1 MAGKTVLHFEKNGKS
16 SGGSLGPHIDREPG
30 KEYSYRHA
38 DLSRTKDNIFVQ
50 VNKLCLLPY
59 NQAIQ
64 KRIDQGYSHRNKAG
78 ELKAIRKDAVHS
90 INVILSGSHEEMLEL
105 QKKNRLQ
112 EWIRKNLEYCK
123 KEFGEEN
130 ITRFA
135 VHLDE
140 KTPHIHCVFVPITE
154 DGRLS
159 AGDWVGTG
167 KQLEDHQTKYAE
179 AMKEFGLERG
189 LKSDRKHHTTEEYRK
204 REASKLNEN
213 KDIFQEL
220 EELKQTDVF
229 GFKAKKAA
237 LFVKLENLILNA
249 DETTKKEIEGLKS
262 QISHLEMKNSK
273 LVREYHEIPKSNFLS
288 KEQIKAITESVSVR
302 DYFLSL
308 MERGKIDFVKK
319 SGKELYFKTGDQKF
333 SVSDKGYFDFKSNS
347 GGQIIKAVMEM
358 EGIKWKDALDFLQ
371 KFSGTSYSHLQFQDE
386 NKDLKDNYYHITTLL
401 TPNNPKLLSYFEGR
415 GISREVLKENTRQV
429 HYQVGQKHY
438 FGIGMKNNSGGFEI
452 RGTDS
457 KMKLGNSNITQGGN
471 PHGKK
476 MVVFE
481 GMSDMLAYI
490 QAGKDKGLEKETQK
504 LICLNSVT
512 NVQKFIEQFQDY
524 KGEME
529 LCLDADEAGEKAT
542 KDLQTFFTQ
551 AEDVRELFGIYQ
563 GRGGAKD
570 FNERLMLDKGLMRE
584 YGRGRKY

>member
-38 DLSRTKDNIFVQ
+38 DLSKTKDNIFVQ

-189 LKSDRKHHTTEEYRK
+189 VKSDRKHHTTEEYRK

-237 LFVKLENLILNA
+237 LFAKLENLILNA

-262 QISHLEMKNSK
+262 QISHLETKNSK

-288 KEQIKAITESVSVR
+288 KEQIK
-302 DYFLSL
+302 
-308 MERGKIDFVKK
+308 
-319 SGKELYFKTGDQKF
+319 
-333 SVSDKGYFDFKSNS
+333 
-347 GGQIIKAVMEM
+347 
-358 EGIKWKDALDFLQ
+358 
-371 KFSGTSYSHLQFQDE
+371 
-386 NKDLKDNYYHITTLL
+386 
-401 TPNNPKLLSYFEGR
+401 LLSRLFYKVYFSSFHQR
-415 GISREVLKENTRQV
+415 KEVIPN
-429 HYQVGQKHY
+429 
-438 FGIGMKNNSGGFEI
+438 
-452 RGTDS
+452 
-457 KMKLGNSNITQGGN
+457 
-471 PHGKK
+471 
-476 MVVFE
+476 
-481 GMSDMLAYI
+481 AY
-490 QAGKDKGLEKETQK
+490 A
-504 LICLNSVT
+504 LNDR
-512 NVQKFIEQFQDY
+512 FY
-524 KGEME
+524 
-529 LCLDADEAGEKAT
+529 
-542 KDLQTFFTQ
+542 
-551 AEDVRELFGIYQ
+551 LF
-563 GRGGAKD
+563 
-570 FNERLMLDKGLMRE
+570 L
-584 YGRGRKY
+584 

>member
-38 DLSRTKDNIFVQ
+38 DLSKNKDNIFVQ
-50 VNKLCLLPY
+50 VNKLCSLPY

-64 KRIDQGYSHRNKAG
+64 KRIDQGYNHRNKAG

-159 AGDWVGTG
+159 AGDWLGTG
-167 KQLEDHQTKYAE
+167 KKLEEHQTKYAE

-189 LKSDRKHHTTEEYRK
+189 VKSDRKHHTTEEYRK

-229 GFKAKKAA
+229 GFKAKKTA
-237 LFVKLENLILNA
+237 LFAKLENLILNA

-262 QISHLEMKNSK
+262 QISHLETKNSK

-288 KEQIKAITESVSVR
+288 KEQIKAIVESVSVR

-386 NKDLKDNYYHITTLL
+386 NKDLKDNYYHLTTLL

-438 FGIGMKNNSGGFEI
+438 FGIGMKNNSGGFEV

-457 KMKLGNSNITQGGN
+457 KIKLGNSDITQGGN
-471 PHGKK
+471 IDGKK

-490 QAGKDKGLEKETQK
+490 QAGKDKGLEKETHR

-524 KGEME
+524 KGEIE

-542 KDLQTFFTQ
+542 KELQTFFTQ
-551 AEDVRELFGIYQ
+551 AEDVREFFGIYQ

>member
-38 DLSRTKDNIFVQ
+38 DLSKTKDNIFVQ
-50 VNKLCLLPY
+50 VNKLCSLPY

-123 KEFGEEN
+123 QEFGEEN

-159 AGDWVGTG
+159 AGDWLGTG
-167 KQLEDHQTKYAE
+167 KKLEDHQTKYAE

-189 LKSDRKHHTTEEYRK
+189 VKSDRKHHTTEEYRK
-204 REASKLNEN
+204 REASKLHEN

-229 GFKAKKAA
+229 GFKAKKTA
-237 LFVKLENLILNA
+237 LFAKLENLILNA

-262 QISHLEMKNSK
+262 QISHLETKNSK

-288 KEQIKAITESVSVR
+288 KEQIKAIVESVSVR

-386 NKDLKDNYYHITTLL
+386 NKDLKDNYYHLTTLL
-401 TPNNPKLLSYFEGR
+401 TPNNPKLLSYFEDR

-429 HYQVGQKHY
+429 HYQIGQSHY
-438 FGIGMKNNSGGFEI
+438 FGIGMRNNSGGFEV

-457 KMKLGNSNITQGGN
+457 KIKLGNSDITQGGN
-471 PHGKK
+471 IDGKK

-490 QAGKDKGLEKETQK
+490 QAGKDKGLEKETQR

-524 KGEME
+524 KGEMD

-542 KDLQTFFTQ
+542 KELKTFFTQ
-551 AEDVRELFGIYQ
+551 AEDVREFFGIYQ
-563 GRGGAKD
+563 GIGGAKD

>member
-38 DLSRTKDNIFVQ
+38 DLSKTKDNIFVQ
-50 VNKLCLLPY
+50 VNKLCSLPY

-64 KRIDQGYSHRNKAG
+64 KRIDQGYNHRNKAG

-159 AGDWVGTG
+159 AGDWLGTG
-167 KQLEDHQTKYAE
+167 KKLEDHQTKYAE

-189 LKSDRKHHTTEEYRK
+189 VKSDRKHHTTEEYRK

-229 GFKAKKAA
+229 GFKAKKTA
-237 LFVKLENLILNA
+237 LFAKLENLILNA

-262 QISHLEMKNSK
+262 QISHLETKNSK

-288 KEQIKAITESVSVR
+288 KEQIKAIVESVSVR

-333 SVSDKGYFDFKSNS
+333 SV
-347 GGQIIKAVMEM
+347 
-358 EGIKWKDALDFLQ
+358 
-371 KFSGTSYSHLQFQDE
+371 H
-386 NKDLKDNYYHITTLL
+386 
-401 TPNNPKLLSYFEGR
+401 
-415 GISREVLKENTRQV
+415 
-429 HYQVGQKHY
+429 
-438 FGIGMKNNSGGFEI
+438 
-452 RGTDS
+452 
-457 KMKLGNSNITQGGN
+457 
-471 PHGKK
+471 
-476 MVVFE
+476 
-481 GMSDMLAYI
+481 
-490 QAGKDKGLEKETQK
+490 K
-504 LICLNSVT
+504 LIFRSVFQ
-512 NVQKFIEQFQDY
+512 NVPSPQPARPPRPIRRISTARIS
-524 KGEME
+524 G
-529 LCLDADEAGEKAT
+529 
-542 KDLQTFFTQ
+542 
-551 AEDVRELFGIYQ
+551 
-563 GRGGAKD
+563 
-570 FNERLMLDKGLMRE
+570 
-584 YGRGRKY
+584 

>member
-1 MAGKTVLHFEKNGKS
+1 MS
-16 SGGSLGPHIDREPG
+16 CLG
-30 KEYSYRHA
+30 
-38 DLSRTKDNIFVQ
+38 
-50 VNKLCLLPY
+50 LLPF
-59 NQAIQ
+59 ADG
-64 KRIDQGYSHRNKAG
+64 KR
-78 ELKAIRKDAVHS
+78 
-90 INVILSGSHEEMLEL
+90 
-105 QKKNRLQ
+105 
-112 EWIRKNLEYCK
+112 
-123 KEFGEEN
+123 
-130 ITRFA
+130 
-135 VHLDE
+135 
-140 KTPHIHCVFVPITE
+140 
-154 DGRLS
+154 
-159 AGDWVGTG
+159 
-167 KQLEDHQTKYAE
+167 
-179 AMKEFGLERG
+179 
-189 LKSDRKHHTTEEYRK
+189 
-204 REASKLNEN
+204 
-213 KDIFQEL
+213 
-220 EELKQTDVF
+220 
-229 GFKAKKAA
+229 
-237 LFVKLENLILNA
+237 
-249 DETTKKEIEGLKS
+249 
-262 QISHLEMKNSK
+262 
-273 LVREYHEIPKSNFLS
+273 
-288 KEQIKAITESVSVR
+288 
-302 DYFLSL
+302 
-308 MERGKIDFVKK
+308 KIDFVKSQERNFISK
-319 SGKELYFKTGDQKF
+319 PRPKL

-386 NKDLKDNYYHITTLL
+386 NKDLKDNYYHLTTLL

-415 GISREVLKENTRQV
+415 GISREVLKENTRQI
-429 HYQVGQKHY
+429 HYQIGQNHY
-438 FGIGMKNNSGGFEI
+438 FGIGMKNNSGGFEV

-457 KMKLGNSNITQGGN
+457 KIKLGNSDITQGGN
-471 PHGKK
+471 PNGEK